1 MIMKIETLVSQINLP
16 IYKFNIHIPNMM
28 NIVEDYRNKNPI
40 SVNNN
45 SHLKSWRSSWT
56 THKNDSRFLE
66 LINSTIEILTKIHS
80 DCFNENLKFICHE
93 LWAAQYDIG
102 DYAERHYHYPLDWS
116 VVYYVNVEKESSPI
130 IFGENVEVYPEK
142 DMMLIFPGWLNHRVP
157 PTKGKRTVVAMNFYR
172 L

>member
-1 MIMKIETLVSQINLP
+1 MKIETLVSQINLP

-80 DCFNENLKFICHE
+80 DCFNENL
-93 LWAAQYDIG
+93 
-102 DYAERHYHYPLDWS
+102 
-116 VVYYVNVEKESSPI
+116 
-130 IFGENVEVYPEK
+130 
-142 DMMLIFPGWLNHRVP
+142 
-157 PTKGKRTVVAMNFYR
+157 
-172 L
+172 

>member
-66 LINSTIEILTKIHS
+66 NTLMAKEIVTWIL
-80 DCFNENLKFICHE
+80 NL
-93 LWAAQYDIG
+93 QYG
-102 DYAERHYHYPLDWS
+102 QHLLH
-116 VVYYVNVEKESSPI
+116 
-130 IFGENVEVYPEK
+130 
-142 DMMLIFPGWLNHRVP
+142 
-157 PTKGKRTVVAMNFYR
+157 
-172 L
+172 